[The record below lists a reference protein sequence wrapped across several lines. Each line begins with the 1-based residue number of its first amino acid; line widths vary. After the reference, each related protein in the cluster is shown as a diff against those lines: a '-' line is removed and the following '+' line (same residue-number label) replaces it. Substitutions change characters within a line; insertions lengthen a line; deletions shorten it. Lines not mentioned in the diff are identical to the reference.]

1 MSEIR
6 LKSIVNIRDFEGIVT
21 ADGKSLKRGRF
32 IRSSALYGLSKED
45 RRILFDEYRVRTII
59 DLRTE
64 AEVKEKP
71 DSYPDGVT
79 YINIP
84 LIDEATAGIT
94 HEQRQN
100 RDLSAVP
107 EMADLYRL
115 VVTNEKSV
123 KNFREIFRLI
133 LTSYEKGAVLWHCSE
148 GKDRCGL
155 VSALFLFLLGVERE
169 EITANYLLTNLYNK
183 RRARKYYYLI
193 LLYKWNRQLAKKVR
207 GMFLAD
213 VSFLDAALGA
223 IDRKYGSM
231 EKFLKN
237 EVGITDAQRE
247 KLKRFYLKEM

>member
-21 ADGKSLKRGRF
+21 VDGKNLKRGRF
-32 IRSSALYGLSKED
+32 IRSSALYNLSKED
-45 RRILFDEYRVRTII
+45 RKILFEEYRVRTII

-71 DSYPDGVT
+71 DSYPDGIN

-84 LIDEATAGIT
+84 LIDEETAGIT
-94 HEQRQN
+94 HEQRQK

-123 KNFREIFRLI
+123 NSFREIFRLI
-133 LTSYEKGAVLWHCSE
+133 LSSYEKGAVLWHCSE

-155 VSALFLFLLGVERE
+155 VSALFLLMLGVERDE
-169 EITANYLLTNLYNK
+169 VTANYLLTNLYNK
-183 RRARKYYYLI
+183 WKARKYYYLI
-193 LLYKWNRQLAKKVR
+193 LLYKWNRPLAKKVK

-213 VSFLDAALGA
+213 ESYLDAALDA
-223 IDRKYGSM
+223 INRKYGSA
-231 EKFLKN
+231 ERFLRD
-237 EVGITDAQRE
+237 ELGVTDVRRD
-247 KLKRFYLKEM
+247 KLRHFYLTD

>member
-21 ADGKSLKRGRF
+21 ADGKDLKRGHF
-32 IRSSALYGLSKED
+32 IRSSALYHLSPDD
-45 RRILFDEYRVRTII
+45 RKILFEEYRVRTII

-64 AEVKEKP
+64 AEVAEKP
-71 DSYPDGVT
+71 DSYPKGVN

-107 EMADLYRL
+107 EMSDLYRL

-123 KNFREIFRLI
+123 GNFKEIFRLI
-133 LTSYEKGAVLWHCSE
+133 LSNYEKGAVLWHCTE

-169 EITANYLLTNLYNK
+169 EVTANYLMTNLYNTWK
-183 RRARKYYYLI
+183 ARKYYYLI
-193 LLYKWNRQLAKKVR
+193 LLYKWNRSLAKKVR
-207 GMFLAD
+207 GMFIAD
-213 VSFLDAALGA
+213 ESYLDAALDA
-223 IDRKYGSM
+223 IDRKYGSI
-231 EKFLKN
+231 ENFLKN
-237 EVGITDAQRE
+237 ELGITDIQRD
-247 KLKRFYLKEM
+247 KLKSFYLKEI